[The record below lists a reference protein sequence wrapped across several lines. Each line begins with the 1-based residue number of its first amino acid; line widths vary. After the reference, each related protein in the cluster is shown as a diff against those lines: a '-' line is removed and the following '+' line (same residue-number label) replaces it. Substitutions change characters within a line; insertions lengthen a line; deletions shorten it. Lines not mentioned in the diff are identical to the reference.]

1 LKSLS
6 VDKSLP
12 DLTDLLLRV
21 QRCRICPT
29 IAPYRKFPAANR
41 GTAKHRL
48 MIVGEAPGRVSL
60 EHGRAFSNPSNLTIR
75 RGFALA
81 MAPWALELDDAFYM
95 TDVVKCW
102 PAKGLTANRSPV
114 AAEVRMCAARFLGRE
129 IDIIKPHLVMTFGA
143 LAARAVIGQ
152 KLNLTEVHGKALDS
166 GRGFKMVPLVHPS
179 TINITGM
186 RRAGI
191 GSLAEYEQL
200 LARLFRTHIP
210 REVFAALAAGAR
222 AAAP

>member
-1 LKSLS
+1 M
-6 VDKSLP
+6 DKSLP
-12 DLTDLLLRV
+12 DLADLMARV
-21 QRCRICPT
+21 EHCRICPT
-29 IAPYRKFPAANR
+29 IAPYRKFPAAHR

-60 EHGRAFSNPSNLTIR
+60 EHGRAFSNPRNLTIR

-81 MAPWALELDDAFYM
+81 MAPLKLELDDAFYM

-114 AAEVRMCAARFLGRE
+114 AAEIRTCAERFLRHE
-129 IDIIKPHLVMTFGA
+129 IELIRPHLVMTFGA
-143 LAARAVIGQ
+143 LAARAVTGQ
-152 KLNLTEVHGKALDS
+152 KLNLTEVHAGVLDS
-166 GRGFKMVPLVHPS
+166 GRGFKVVPLVHPS

>member
-1 LKSLS
+1 MSLS

-12 DLTDLLLRV
+12 DLAGLLARV
-21 QRCRICPT
+21 DRCRICPT
-29 IAPYRKFPAANR
+29 IAPYRKFPAPNR
-41 GTAKHRL
+41 GNPKYRL

-60 EHGRAFSNPSNLTIR
+60 EHGRAFSNPRNLTIR

-81 MAPWALELDDAFYM
+81 MAPLRLELDDAFYM

-114 AAEVRMCAARFLGRE
+114 AAEIRICADRFLRHE
-129 IDIIKPHLVMTFGA
+129 IDLISPLLVMTFGA
-143 LAARAVIGQ
+143 LAARAVTGQ
-152 KLNLTEVHGKALDS
+152 KLSLTEIHGKALDS
-166 GRGFKMVPLVHPS
+166 GRGFKVVPMVHPS

-200 LARLFRTHIP
+200 LARLFRRHIP
-210 REVFAALAAGAR
+210 REVFAALAAAAR
-222 AAAP
+222 APAP